1 MLYLCSN
8 NIIVYCVTVFT
19 FLIIMHYAGI
29 EFTIEPGN
37 ISIPLNS
44 VPNVTFRCSLSDPFF
59 RSHWIVKFPD
69 IMQNL
74 STRDFNDTV
83 ILIKRGIVYSSSR
96 ITIPGVLENNSTLIR
111 CAASNFATSTTEFSD
126 PVELTIVGM

>member
-1 MLYLCSN
+1 
-8 NIIVYCVTVFT
+8 
-19 FLIIMHYAGI
+19 MHYAGI
-29 EFTIEPGN
+29 EFTIEPGD

-44 VPNVTFRCSLSDPFF
+44 VQNVTFRCSLSDPTL

-74 STRDFNDTV
+74 STRNSNDMS
-83 ILIKRGIVYSSSR
+83 ILIERGVIYGSST

-111 CAASNFATSTTEFSD
+111 CAVSNFATSTTEFSD
-126 PVELTIVGM
+126 PVELTIAGT